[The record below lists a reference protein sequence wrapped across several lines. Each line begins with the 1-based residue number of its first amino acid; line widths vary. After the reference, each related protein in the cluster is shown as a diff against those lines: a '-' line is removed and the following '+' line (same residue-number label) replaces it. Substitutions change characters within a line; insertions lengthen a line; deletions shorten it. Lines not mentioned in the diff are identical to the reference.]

1 MKSTTLQIYLTAFIL
16 ILAQGITDSFVD
28 ISRYVLISFLPF
40 ITLRMPY
47 KSSTPAVLLV
57 SFVAGLVAD
66 FLGGGIIGLNSASL
80 TFAGLLRG
88 RIIKTVVGKDV
99 IEKEK
104 RPSVL
109 VTGQVSFLIY
119 SALLIALYELC
130 YIFLDSMGSAS
141 FLFNLTRFAI
151 SVPVNTA
158 ISMLLFNLCTN
169 NPRQ

>member
-1 MKSTTLQIYLTAFIL
+1 MKSTTLQIYLIAFIL

-40 ITLRMPY
+40 IILRMPY
-47 KSSTPAVLLV
+47 RSSTPAVLLAC
-57 SFVAGLVAD
+57 FATGLIAD
-66 FLGGGIIGLNSASL
+66 ILGGGIIGINSASL

-88 RIIKTVVGKDV
+88 TIVKSVVGKDV
-99 IEKEK
+99 MEKEK

-109 VTGQVSFLIY
+109 VTGQISFLIY
-119 SALLIALYELC
+119 SVLFIALYELC

-169 NPRQ
+169 QRQ

>member
-1 MKSTTLQIYLTAFIL
+1 MKSTTLQIYLVAFIL

-40 ITLRMPY
+40 IILRMTY
-47 KSSTPAVLLV
+47 RSSTHAVLLV
-57 SFVAGLVAD
+57 CFVAGVAAD
-66 FLGGGIIGLNSASL
+66 FLGGGIIGLNSASRP
-80 TFAGLLRG
+80 FAGLLCG
-88 RIIKTVVGKDV
+88 RIIKAVVGKDV

-104 RPSVL
+104 RPSVI
-109 VTGQVSFLIY
+109 VAGQVSVLIY
-119 SALLIALYELC
+119 SAIFIALYELC

-141 FLFNLTRFAI
+141 FLFNLTRFTI

-169 NPRQ
+169 PRQ